1 MSTVSYSYTPHAAGS
16 SARSPTAVITIDG
29 MIVVWSPSDK
39 PSVSYGSDAA
49 NEEAE
54 YSKEFW
60 RARIIIRCTTR
71 EVYDL
76 AWSPNSEWIVAGST
90 DNTARIFNAVDGVFV
105 FMSSIS
111 VPFTQRRGPDA
122 FLPY

>member
-1 MSTVSYSYTPHAAGS
+1 
-16 SARSPTAVITIDG
+16 
-29 MIVVWSPSDK
+29 MIVVWSQSDK
-39 PSVSYGSDAA
+39 PSVSYGGDAA
-49 NEEAE
+49 SEEAE

-90 DNTARIFNAVDGVFV
+90 DNTARIFNAVDGSF
-105 FMSSIS
+105 
-111 VPFTQRRGPDA
+111 G
-122 FLPY
+122 FLRVLRATASNAGLH

>member
-1 MSTVSYSYTPHAAGS
+1 
-16 SARSPTAVITIDG
+16 
-29 MIVVWSPSDK
+29 MIVVWSQSDK
-39 PSVSYGSDAA
+39 PSVSYGGDAA
-49 NEEAE
+49 TEEAE

-90 DNTARIFNAVDGVFV
+90 DNTARIFNAVDGNYQIFE
-105 FMSSIS
+105 SSFSGPPLLTPVSIRYLS
-111 VPFTQRRGPDA
+111 QRDH
-122 FLPY
+122 